1 MELTEPIAN
10 TRRLSR
16 GIDLRRS
23 VGVVF
28 TTVVALLIISGIG
41 FYVALRSGTVV
52 SFDTHLTL
60 DGRHA
65 LVIQND
71 MPCVP
76 EEPPQ
81 GECGNAGGRRE
92 FKVLYST
99 LENDK
104 VLFAVALPER

>member
-1 MELTEPIAN
+1 MELIGPIAN
-10 TRRLSR
+10 TRRLPR
-16 GIDLRRS
+16 CIDLGRS

-41 FYVALRSGTVV
+41 FYVALRSDTVP

-81 GECGNAGGRRE
+81 RECGNAGGRRE

-104 VLFAVALPER
+104 VLFAVELPER